1 MVLKEHPLKLF
12 IEKEAERINNMERI
26 ICLLAGYLFGLIQT
40 GYLYGKAHKIDIR
53 NHGSGNSGTTNALRV
68 MGAKAGAVVFFGDF
82 LKSLLPCLLV
92 RVIFKDK
99 PEMVYLLMMYT
110 GLGVILGHNY
120 PFYLKFKGG
129 KGIAAT
135 AGLIVAT
142 DLRMTLLCFVAFLS
156 IVIIT
161 RYVSLGSL
169 VVAVIL
175 FTWLAAF
182 AALGAYGID
191 QGLLFE
197 FYIITALISGL
208 AFWRHR
214 ANIGRLVRGTENK
227 ISLNFGKK

>member
-12 IEKEAERINNMERI
+12 IEKEAERNNSMERI

-82 LKSLLPCLLV
+82 LKSLLPCLLI

-99 PEMVYLLMMYT
+99 PELVYLLMMYT

-182 AALGAYGID
+182 ATLGAYGID

>member
-99 PEMVYLLMMYT
+99 PETVYLLMMYT

-142 DLRMTLLCFVAFLS
+142 DLRMTLVCFVAFLS

-182 AALGAYGID
+182 ATLGAYGID

>member
-12 IEKEAERINNMERI
+12 IEKEAERINSMERI

-99 PEMVYLLMMYT
+99 PETVYLLMMYT